1 MADTPHEP
9 CTLVQ
14 GYCRCAGRKRGKVS
28 AMQTPDPQE
37 LDRRATEAVRALVAL
52 SAVVA
57 PTEAGR
63 VWALIAQTS
72 DVAERSARR

>member
-1 MADTPHEP
+1 
-9 CTLVQ
+9 
-14 GYCRCAGRKRGKVS
+14 
-28 AMQTPDPQE
+28 MQTPDPLE

-52 SAVVA
+52 SAIVP